1 MLMVMTSAK
10 PSKKLKTI
18 HMSGLLLRNFG
29 CVINVTPVRRIDS
42 RYWDIAALLR
52 PNSSKPLGIW
62 L

>member
-1 MLMVMTSAK
+1 MLMVTASAK

-29 CVINVTPVRRIDS
+29 CVIGYTPGRRVDS

-52 PNSSKPLGIW
+52 PNSSKPLGIS